1 MERQGVKNNSSSPNS
16 ANLNGRN
23 SNNQHNRGN
32 KLLPFSIEAILSA
45 PHPKR
50 EPATRRRVHSSSR
63 ETGHEDLGS
72 PLLTLEDFTSSSLP
86 EHGQNQLENPEIGKP
101 TTLCISTVP
110 GNKSQEV
117 LSGK

>member
-23 SNNQHNRGN
+23 SNNQHDRGN

-45 PHPKR
+45 PHPKK
-50 EPATRRRVHSSSR
+50 EPATRKRVHSSSR
-63 ETGHEDLGS
+63 ETGHEDSSS
-72 PLLTLEDFTSSSLP
+72 PLSTLRDFTSSSLP
-86 EHGQNQLENPEIGKP
+86 EHGENQLENPEIGKP
-101 TTLCISTVP
+101 ITLCISTVP

-117 LSGK
+117 HSGK